1 MRFECGIEN
10 KFECSVCQKRFP
22 YKQNAGIH
30 LKRKHKV
37 QLETPDDMLAAGKII
52 QISSIPKQAPWIL
65 LNKIIKCFQLFKFI
79 AKLKNVFLLEQ

>member
-37 QLETPDDMLAAGKII
+37 QLETPDDMLAAGQII
-52 QISSIPKQAPWIL
+52 QISSIPKQAS
-65 LNKIIKCFQLFKFI
+65 
-79 AKLKNVFLLEQ
+79 